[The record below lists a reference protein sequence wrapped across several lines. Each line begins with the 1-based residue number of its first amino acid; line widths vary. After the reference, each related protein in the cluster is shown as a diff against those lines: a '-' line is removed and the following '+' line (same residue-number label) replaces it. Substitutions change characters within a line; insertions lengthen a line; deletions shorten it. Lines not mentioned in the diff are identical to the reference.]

1 MQDYMLKQDQRRLL
15 HVYCRYFTQKAAW
28 EKKEGKLSDEES
40 DAESVGDDEF
50 DDYLGKID
58 G

>member
-1 MQDYMLKQDQRRLL
+1 MLKQDQRRLL